1 MRRELEELA
10 GDGRSFDAPSRVIT
24 VVGSIG
30 ETIDPDGAR
39 RERERL
45 IAEARARYPGNVAF
59 VFLRTFTAKP
69 GGPKIEDRWNLRT
82 GPERRR
88 EVPRPATKGPLLTPD
103 APELTRD
110 ASPDQLPKVVE

>member
-30 ETIDPDGAR
+30 ETIDPDGER

-45 IAEARARYPGNVAF
+45 IAEARARYPGNREL
-59 VFLRTFTAKP
+59 LRSLH
-69 GGPKIEDRWNLRT
+69 G
-82 GPERRR
+82 
-88 EVPRPATKGPLLTPD
+88 
-103 APELTRD
+103 
-110 ASPDQLPKVVE
+110 PDQVGSPPR